1 MKAILI
7 FIALCFVALTD
18 PSPPIY
24 DYSFY
29 TSFDDTFVI
38 DGTSYQV
45 NGQEFYDPKN
55 NRQRVDR
62 TNGRY
67 DGFCGGVIPNVST
80 PCIHYAVGGKRW
92 LAFPQKRVC
101 CFCCDSQHGC
111 GILKSDW
118 LKNADYMGDEKI
130 LDTVY
135 EKWSQDGMFGYNQFW
150 ASKN

>member
-55 NRQRVDR
+55 NR
-62 TNGRY
+62 
-67 DGFCGGVIPNVST
+67 
-80 PCIHYAVGGKRW
+80 
-92 LAFPQKRVC
+92 
-101 CFCCDSQHGC
+101 
-111 GILKSDW
+111 
-118 LKNADYMGDEKI
+118 
-130 LDTVY
+130 
-135 EKWSQDGMFGYNQFW
+135 
-150 ASKN
+150 